1 MSLVSLK
8 ADKNLRPRG
17 VHFPFMKRADG
28 LPSADSPPN
37 IFASNIKQILLTAYG
52 ERVMRPGFGS
62 NLRSVLHSM
71 SGDPDLLA
79 KVEEIARTAIAAL
92 EPRVGIVTLLAELVE
107 TTVVIKVVYFGS
119 QGTGLVEL
127 AVNTK

>member
-8 ADKNLRPRG
+8 ADKSLRPRG
-17 VHFPFMKRADG
+17 VHFPFMKREDG

-37 IFASNIKQILLTAYG
+37 IFASNIKQILLTSYG